1 MINTFFSAKLKAD
14 FEATYNTIEL
24 VDSTIVWAKY
34 IYDSKTMDNMYN
46 ALDCSFICKNVEKNN
61 ACDLFAFE
69 DHNCYFGKSGHTTGE
84 VSEDLVD
91 ATIYITNC
99 KFLFGLFM
107 TKFSGLTN
115 ILTFI
120 FPYQLV

>member
-1 MINTFFSAKLKAD
+1 
-14 FEATYNTIEL
+14 
-24 VDSTIVWAKY
+24 
-34 IYDSKTMDNMYN
+34 MDNMYN

>member
-1 MINTFFSAKLKAD
+1 
-14 FEATYNTIEL
+14 
-24 VDSTIVWAKY
+24 
-34 IYDSKTMDNMYN
+34 MDNMYN

-99 KFLFGLFM
+99 KFLSCLWQNLMGSQ
-107 TKFSGLTN
+107 TFS
-115 ILTFI
+115 
-120 FPYQLV
+120 LVFFQIS

>member
-1 MINTFFSAKLKAD
+1 MISTIFSAKLKAD

-24 VDSTIVWAKY
+24 VDSTKIWTKY

-46 ALDCSFICKNVEKNN
+46 VLDCSFLCKNVEKVN

-69 DHNCYFGKSGHTTGE
+69 DQNCYFGKSGHTGGE
-84 VSEDLVD
+84 ISEDLVD

-99 KFLFGLFM
+99 KFLFCLWQNL
-107 TKFSGLTN
+107 TYSRTFSLV
-115 ILTFI
+115 F
-120 FPYQLV
+120 FPIS